1 MKLKHSWLQSIVL
14 PCLKLKVHN
23 HFEGDLVHVQG
34 PLSALS
40 KVLTDRNM
48 HIKKKLKLFLK
59 SQDVGIFGTT
69 TSFYE
74 MLTEGPSIGPDVTDP
89 QFQK

>member
-1 MKLKHSWLQSIVL
+1 
-14 PCLKLKVHN
+14 
-23 HFEGDLVHVQG
+23 
-34 PLSALS
+34 
-40 KVLTDRNM
+40 M